1 MLKSLSDAPI
11 RANRRFNICDLA
23 TAQTPDQASAAG
35 RQIGLLHSDLRLA
48 PLILSDAAVQ
58 LWIESRSRDRL
69 LTGSDFGD
77 NNEIARLILD
87 GAFEVKIGAAFASG
101 ADAWD
106 VVFDGA
112 SEYCAAGRISSLS
125 VRALQ
130 YGQSAL
136 SRNDVVLANRLYAY
150 NRLPASPS
158 QRRQFPGADSVRKA
172 LRIDDHGP
180 TSLLLREFWSPA
192 ENAGWLLWTKRES
205 DDATFGHSHKLY
217 LSPMPE
223 ALPDIF
229 RRCVEVLT
237 DSVATTFKIGRD
249 LYGLMR
255 PDKFVAYFSS
265 AESLS
270 QTAEK
275 LKTILGGVPA
285 HGTPF
290 TAALSEDGLLAWG
303 MDPPRSVRASPSEG
317 ASWRHW
323 IVRRLARALIIA
335 QSSQHRTIEPWRF
348 AMARLS
354 LDGVEPETWTP
365 LRKLWAD

>member
-48 PLILSDAAVQ
+48 PLILSDAVAQ

-87 GAFEVKIGAAFASG
+87 GAFKVKIGAAFASG

-136 SRNDVVLANRLYAY
+136 SRNEGVLANRLYAY

-205 DDATFGHSHKLY
+205 DDATFGHSHKLPQSDAGGLARH
-217 LSPMPE
+217 LS
-223 ALPDIF
+223 AL
-229 RRCVEVLT
+229 RRSTHRFCRNDFQDRT
-237 DSVATTFKIGRD
+237 G
-249 LYGLMR
+249 
-255 PDKFVAYFSS
+255 
-265 AESLS
+265 SLW
-270 QTAEK
+270 
-275 LKTILGGVPA
+275 IN
-285 HGTPF
+285 
-290 TAALSEDGLLAWG
+290 AA
-303 MDPPRSVRASPSEG
+303 RQ
-317 ASWRHW
+317 
-323 IVRRLARALIIA
+323 IRRLLF
-335 QSSQHRTIEPWRF
+335 QC
-348 AMARLS
+348 
-354 LDGVEPETWTP
+354 GVS
-365 LRKLWAD
+365 